1 MAGQHPNLAALD
13 PGADAVPVDL
23 DFVEPRVALGRALD
37 KSGELGADEI
47 RKRSEGRRGIR

>member
-1 MAGQHPNLAALD
+1 MAGQHPDLAALD

-23 DFVEPRVALGRALD
+23 DFVQPRVALGRALD

-47 RKRSEGRRGIR
+47 RKRVGGAAGIR